1 MNGRRAGRRLTRAA
15 VILPALVLWL
25 GVACALAACTFWP
38 ASGAGGMAEL
48 RPPARPVSGSWFGRW
63 FGRGDSAWQELD
75 QQRRQTDCHLEALV
89 LQGAELCLPAHVVAA
104 RERQRRIVR
113 ALYGGLPLDAAN
125 DLIILRERLAEMQR
139 RLDYIQANGA
149 CVTPAMAGAAVRG
162 GG

>member
-1 MNGRRAGRRLTRAA
+1 VNGRRAGRRLTRTA
-15 VILPALVLWL
+15 VCHPLVLWL
-25 GVACALAACTFWP
+25 GVACALSACTFWP

-48 RPPARPVSGSWFGRW
+48 RPPARPVSGHWFGRW
-63 FGRGDSAWQELD
+63 FGRADPAWLELD
-75 QQRRQTDCHLEALV
+75 QQRRQADCHLEALV

-125 DLIILRERLAEMQR
+125 DLIILRERLAELQR

-149 CVTPAMAGAAVRG
+149 CVTPAMAGAAARG

>member
-15 VILPALVLWL
+15 VIPAFVLWL
-25 GVACALAACTFWP
+25 GVACALSACTFWP
-38 ASGAGGMAEL
+38 AAGAGGMAEL
-48 RPPARPVSGSWFGRW
+48 RPPTRPVSASWFDRW
-63 FGRGDSAWQELD
+63 CGRGDSAWQELD
-75 QQRRQTDCHLEALV
+75 QQRRQTECHLEALV

-125 DLIILRERLAEMQR
+125 DLIILRERLAELQR

-149 CVTPAMAGAAVRG
+149 CVTPAMAGGAVRG

>member
-1 MNGRRAGRRLTRAA
+1 M
-15 VILPALVLWL
+15 IPALVLWL
-25 GVACALAACTFWP
+25 GVLCASSACTYWP
-38 ASGAGGMAEL
+38 AAGAGGMAEL
-48 RPPARPVSGSWFGRW
+48 RPPARPVSGSWFGHV
-63 FGRGDSAWQELD
+63 DPAWQALD

-104 RERQRRIVR
+104 RDRQRRIVR

-125 DLIILRERLAEMQR
+125 DLIILRERLAELQR

-149 CVTPAMAGAAVRG
+149 CLTPAMAGAAACG